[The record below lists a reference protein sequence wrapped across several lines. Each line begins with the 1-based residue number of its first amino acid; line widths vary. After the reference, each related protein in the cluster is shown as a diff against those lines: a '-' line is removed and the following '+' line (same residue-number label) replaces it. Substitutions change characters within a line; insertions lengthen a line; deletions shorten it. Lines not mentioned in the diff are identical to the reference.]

1 MLLTPRYEAPPIV
14 ALDGP
19 PGEVL
24 APLVRQRRRLEQA
37 LADLEP
43 EQWAAPSRCEGWTV
57 QDVIAHLIGTNS
69 FWEMSV
75 LAGVAGEPTRIL
87 AAFDPAATPAVM
99 VAGMR
104 ALTPA
109 DVLAQ
114 FTATNDGFLAAVD
127 SLDDDG
133 WAVLAESPPGHVPIK
148 LLAAHALWDSWVH
161 ERDVLLHLGVDQVA
175 EPDEL
180 GICLR
185 YSAALS
191 PGFAIMSGTATP
203 GSLGIT
209 TADDPT
215 VDLVVD
221 VGDCVAVSLA
231 PTGDRPCLRGEA
243 VDLIEALSIRRPLP
257 ADAPPEWHAVLRGLA
272 TVFDQ

>member
-24 APLVRQRRRLEQA
+24 APLVRQRRRLEQV

-43 EQWAAPSRCEGWTV
+43 EQWALPSRCEGWTV
-57 QDVIAHLIGTNS
+57 QDVIAHLVGTNS
-69 FWEMSV
+69 FWETSV
-75 LAGVAGEPTRIL
+75 LAGLAGEPTRIL

-104 ALTPA
+104 TLTPA
-109 DVLAQ
+109 DVLSQ
-114 FTATNDGFLAAVD
+114 FTTTNDGFVTAVE

-133 WAVLAESPPGHVPIK
+133 WGVLAESPPGHVPIK

-161 ERDVLLHLGVDQVA
+161 ERDVLLPLGLDQMA

-180 GICLR
+180 GVCLR

-191 PGFAIMSGTATP
+191 PGFAIMAGTATP
-203 GSLGIT
+203 CSLGVAT
-209 TADDPT
+209 TDPALA
-215 VDLVVD
+215 VVVD
-221 VGDCVAVSLA
+221 VGESVDVRLA
-231 PTGDRPCLRGEA
+231 PTADRPCLRGEA

>member
-1 MLLTPRYEAPPIV
+1 MLLTPRYQAPPIV
-14 ALDGP
+14 VFDGP

-24 APLVRQRRRLEQA
+24 APLVRQRRRLEEA

-43 EQWAAPSRCEGWTV
+43 GQWAVASRCEGWTV
-57 QDVIAHLIGTNS
+57 QDVISHLVGTNS

-99 VAGMR
+99 VDGMR
-104 ALTPA
+104 TLTPA
-109 DVLAQ
+109 EVLAQ
-114 FTATNDGFLAAVD
+114 FAATNDGLVAALE

-133 WAVLAESPPGHVPIK
+133 WGVLAESPPGHVPIK

-161 ERDVLLHLGVDQVA
+161 ERDVLLPLGVDQVA
-175 EPDEL
+175 EADEV

-185 YSAALS
+185 YAAALS
-191 PGFAIMSGTATP
+191 PCFAIMTGTATP
-203 GSLGIT
+203 GSLGVA
-209 TADDPT
+209 TADGT
-215 VDLVVD
+215 LSLVIDVGESVD
-221 VGDCVAVSLA
+221 VSIA
-231 PTGDRPCLRGEA
+231 PTADHPCLRGEA
-243 VDLIEALSIRRPLP
+243 IDLIESLSIRRPLP
-257 ADAPPEWHAVLRGLA
+257 ASAPPEWHATLGALT